1 MKDKLELSSELE
13 NKLRSHLRSKKP
25 LFGTDSP
32 FSGLLQSMVNTM
44 LEGEMEDH
52 LKQSNKLG
60 KKNKRNGYSNKKVI
74 SEEGELYISTPRD
87 RDGSFKPEIIEKRER
102 QLSSGLDKQILAL
115 YAQGNSIEDVRRLL
129 LELYSVEISAGKI
142 SAITDKV
149 LPEIQQW
156 RDRQLRS
163 FYPILYLDAI
173 HFKVRHEGKYSSQAF
188 YTAYAV
194 DWEGNRDLLGMYVS
208 ESEGANTWG
217 MVLQDLKKR
226 GVADV
231 LVVCVDD
238 LTGFSGVIKEEFP
251 QSIIQKCIVHQIRN
265 SLKYVQDKEKKKVA
279 GDLKKIYTAATRQAG
294 EDALKVFDQK
304 WGKKYKYIVEQWT
317 SKWDELTAF
326 FDFQAP
332 LRRMIYTTN
341 PVEALHR
348 IIRKLIKG
356 KAAWSSRN
364 ALIKQLYLSLMQNKK
379 SWKRKAYNWKSIQLE
394 LLNQYPERIKPH
406 ID

>member
-87 RDGSFKPEIIEKRER
+87 REGSFKPEIIEKRER

-238 LTGFSGVIKEEFP
+238 LTGFSGVIKEEFS

>member
-156 RDRQLRS
+156 RDRQLRA

-194 DWEGNRDLLGMYVS
+194 DWGGNRDLLGMYVS

-317 SKWDELTAF
+317 NKWDELTAF

>member
-52 LKQSNKLG
+52 LKQSDKLG

-87 RDGSFKPEIIEKRER
+87 RDGSFKPEIIEKRDR

-238 LTGFSGVIKEEFP
+238 LKGFSGVIKEEFP

-379 SWKRKAYNWKSIQLE
+379 SWKKKAYNWKSIQLE

>member
-1 MKDKLELSSELE
+1 MKDKLELGKELE
-13 NKLRSHLRSKKP
+13 SKLRNHLKSKKP
-25 LFGTDSP
+25 LFGSESH

-44 LEGEMEDH
+44 LEGELEDH
-52 LKQSNKLG
+52 LQEEKKKG
-60 KKNKRNGYSNKKVI
+60 RKNKRNGHNHKEVI
-74 SEEGELYISTPRD
+74 SEEGKLTISTPRD
-87 RDGSFKPEIIEKRER
+87 RLGTFEPEILAKRER
-102 QLSSGLDKQILAL
+102 QLSSGLDKQIMAL

-129 LELYSVEISAGKI
+129 LDMYSVEISAGKI

-156 RDRQLRS
+156 RERQLRT

-194 DWEGNRDLLGMYVS
+194 DWYGNRDLLGMYVN

-217 MVLQDLKKR
+217 MVLEDLKKR
-226 GVADV
+226 GVADI

-238 LTGFSGVIKEEFP
+238 LKGFSNVIKEVFP
-251 QSIIQKCIVHQIRN
+251 QSIIQKCIVHQVRN
-265 SLKYVQDKEKKKVA
+265 SLKYVQDKERKKVA
-279 GDLKKIYTAATRQAG
+279 ADLRKIYTSATRQAA

-304 WGKKYKYIVEQWT
+304 WGEKYSYIVDQWT
-317 SKWDELTAF
+317 EKWDELTAY
-326 FDFQAP
+326 FDFKAP

-356 KAAWSSRN
+356 KAAWSSRT

-394 LLNQYPERIKPH
+394 LLNKYPERINPH

>member
-52 LKQSNKLG
+52 LKQGDKLG

-356 KAAWSSRN
+356 KAAWSSRT

>member
-52 LKQSNKLG
+52 LKQSDKLG

-238 LTGFSGVIKEEFP
+238 LTGFSGVIKEEFS